1 MILSKR
7 TAKGTNMSFTTLA
20 TIAADL
26 IIDVLNTP
34 IPTRTEVHG
43 VYFCSVTGTYGVE
56 FATYLGD
63 PGTELGVTM
72 QSLPMFNTED
82 EAYTAGAAAAAA
94 LNTLETDG
102 VMPDWCSAG
111 N

>member
-7 TAKGTNMSFTTLA
+7 TAKGTNMSFTTIA
-20 TIAADL
+20 TTAVAL
-26 IIDVLNTP
+26 IIDDLNTP
-34 IPTRTEVHG
+34 ISTRTEVHG
-43 VYFCSVTGTYGVE
+43 VYFWGVTKTYGVQ
-56 FATYLGD
+56 FATYFGD
-63 PGTELGVTM
+63 PGTEMEVTM

-82 EAYTAGAAAAAA
+82 EAYAAGATA
-94 LNTLETDG
+94 LDTLEADG